1 MVEQV
6 TSPSYVA
13 RMMKER
19 GLAAKKG
26 LGQNFLVD
34 RNIVGRILENAAL
47 DGESWVLE
55 IGPGLGALTGPLA
68 ERAAQVVAV
77 EIDRELAAVLR
88 EVLAHPRIA
97 IVEGDALEMDWRE
110 LLEDMGW
117 RGQPLS
123 LVANLPYYI
132 TSPLIM
138 KALES
143 GLPFTSIVV
152 MVQKEV
158 AERMLAAPGSKD
170 YGVLS
175 LAVQYYAEGSLVMK
189 VPRTVFL
196 PAPKVDSAVV
206 RLLPRPPKVSAP
218 RKELFQVIRAAFQQ
232 RRKTLRNALKAL
244 TVEWGLGLEQLD
256 GALARCGLEP
266 GVRGERLSLEEYS
279 QLTEELLK
287 GV

>member
-1 MVEQV
+1 MEQV

-256 GALARCGLEP
+256 GALARCALEP

>member
-1 MVEQV
+1 MEQV

-117 RGQPLS
+117 RGQPMS

>member
-1 MVEQV
+1 
-6 TSPSYVA
+6 
-13 RMMKER
+13 MMKER

>member
-1 MVEQV
+1 VEQV

>member
-1 MVEQV
+1 MEQV

-138 KALES
+138 KALEN

>member
-1 MVEQV
+1 MEQV